1 MAGRYNMKNIFRTGL
16 VLTALLAL
24 AGIVPGCSTQ
34 STPAQQLVKVQKG
47 DIAITVASD
56 GNLALINDRKLTFQT
71 SGIIK
76 EVKVKE
82 GDRVKAGQ
90 VLARLDTQ
98 PLELTI
104 STASLA
110 VKSAELDLQVAKN
123 SYEKITYP
131 YTYTTFALSVPDSLA
146 AIAEA
151 QRNIDEVQ
159 KKITAG
165 VNPDDLVTLRQNL
178 KDAQDNLTRAREK
191 LGIGTGQDPFTTGRI
206 PISNF
211 WTLRDT
217 QLAMDKAQLA
227 LDKAKNDLQQ
237 TNDQLPK
244 TVITAPFDGIIYQV
258 NVKKGDNLSSVDYS
272 SKVIFYLVDPDN
284 LELKGTID
292 EIDVA
297 KVALNQKAN
306 ITLDALPDARIP
318 GEVTYIAPVS
328 RVEGGIVVYDVKIK
342 LENKGSL
349 PLKSGMTAKADIVT
363 EKKTGVLLVPERAI
377 TRSNGNASVKIM
389 VNSKLQEKPVT
400 TGISDEINTE
410 IVSGLGEGQ
419 EVVIERKTQ

>member
-1 MAGRYNMKNIFRTGL
+1 MTGRYTMKNKFGTGL
-16 VLTALLAL
+16 ILTASLAL
-24 AGIVPGCSTQ
+24 VGIMPGCSTQ

-47 DIAITVASD
+47 DITITVASD

-110 VKSAELDLQVAKN
+110 VKSAELDLQVAEN
-123 SYEKITYP
+123 NYEKITYP

-191 LGIGTGQDPFTTGRI
+191 LGLGTGQDPFTSGRI
-206 PISNF
+206 AISNF
-211 WTLRDT
+211 WTMRDT
-217 QLAMDKAQLA
+217 QLNMDKAQLA
-227 LDKAKNDLQQ
+227 LDKTKNDLQQ
-237 TNDQLPK
+237 ANDQLPK
-244 TVITAPFDGIIYQV
+244 AIMTAPFDGVVSQV
-258 NVKKGDNLSSVDYS
+258 NVKEGDNLSSVDYS

-284 LELKGTID
+284 LELKGTVD

-297 KVALNQKAN
+297 KVALGQKAN
-306 ITLDALPDARIP
+306 IGLDALPDAKIP
-318 GEVTYIAPVS
+318 GEVIYIAPVS
-328 RVEGGIVVYDVKIK
+328 RVEGGVVVYDVKIK
-342 LENKGSL
+342 LENKGGL
-349 PLKSGMTAKADIVT
+349 PLKAGMTAKADIVT
-363 EKKTGVLLVPERAI
+363 EKKTGVLLVPEKAI
-377 TRSNGNASVKIM
+377 TRSNDNASVKIM
-389 VNSKLQEKPVT
+389 VNGKLHSKPVT

-410 IVSGLGEGQ
+410 IVSGLNEGD
-419 EVVIERKTQ
+419 EVVIERKA

>member
-1 MAGRYNMKNIFRTGL
+1 MNNTLRKSLIVTLLVAVTGIL
-16 VLTALLAL
+16 PA
-24 AGIVPGCSTQ
+24 CSSQNT
-34 STPAQQLVKVQKG
+34 STLQLIKAQKG

-82 GDRVKAGQ
+82 GDRVIEGQ

-110 VKSAELDLQVAKN
+110 IKSAELDLQVAKN

-131 YTYTTFALSVPDSLA
+131 YSYTTFALSVPDSLA
-146 AIAEA
+146 AIAQA

-191 LGIGTGQDPFTTGRI
+191 LGIGTGPDPFTNGRI

-217 QLAMDKAQLA
+217 QLAMDKALLA
-227 LDKAKNDLQQ
+227 LDKVKNDLQQ
-237 TNDQLPK
+237 ANDQLPK
-244 TVITAPFDGIIYQV
+244 AIITAPFGGIIAQV
-258 NVKKGDNLSSVDYS
+258 NVKQQDSLSSVEYS
-272 SKVIFYLVDPDN
+272 SKVIFYLVDPGN

-292 EIDVA
+292 ELDVA
-297 KVALNQKAN
+297 KVALRQKAS
-306 ITLDALPDARIP
+306 ITLDALPDVKIS
-318 GEVTYIAPVS
+318 GELSYIAPVS
-328 RVEGGIVVYDVKIK
+328 RLEGGVVVYDVKIK
-342 LENKGSL
+342 LEPESSL
-349 PLKSGMTAKADIVT
+349 SLKSGMTAKADIVT
-363 EKKTGVLLVPERAI
+363 EKKINVLLVPDRAI
-377 TRSNGNASVKIM
+377 TRTGGNTTVKVM
-389 VNSKLQEKPVT
+389 VNGKLQDKTIAV
-400 TGISDEINTE
+400 GITDGVSTEITSGLNEGDEI
-410 IVSGLGEGQ
+410 I
-419 EVVIERKTQ
+419 IERKT

>member
-1 MAGRYNMKNIFRTGL
+1 MNNTLRKSLIATLLVAVTSIFP
-16 VLTALLAL
+16 A
-24 AGIVPGCSTQ
+24 CSSQNT
-34 STPAQQLVKVQKG
+34 STPQLIKVQKG

-82 GDRVKAGQ
+82 GDRVIEGQ

-110 VKSAELDLQVAKN
+110 IKSAELDLQVAKN

-131 YTYTTFALSVPDSLA
+131 YSYTTFALSVPDSLA

-178 KDAQDNLTRAREK
+178 KNAQDNLIRAREK

-211 WTLRDT
+211 WTMRDT

-227 LDKAKNDLQQ
+227 LDKVKNDLQQ
-237 TNDQLPK
+237 ANDQIPK
-244 TVITAPFDGIIYQV
+244 TFITAPFDGIISQV
-258 NVKKGDNLSSVDYS
+258 NVKEGDTISSVEYS

-297 KVALNQKAN
+297 KVALRQKAS
-306 ITLDALPDARIP
+306 ITLDALPDAKIP
-318 GEVTYIAPVS
+318 GELIYIAPVS
-328 RVEGGIVVYDVKIK
+328 RVEGGVVVYDVKIK
-342 LENKGSL
+342 LEPEASL
-349 PLKSGMTAKADIVT
+349 SLKSGMTAKADIVT
-363 EKKTGVLLVPERAI
+363 EKKINVLLVPDRAI
-377 TRSNGNASVKIM
+377 TRTGGNTTVKVM
-389 VNSKLQEKPVT
+389 VNGKLQDKAISV
-400 TGISDEINTE
+400 GITDGVSTEITSGLNEADEI
-410 IVSGLGEGQ
+410 I
-419 EVVIERKTQ
+419 IERKT